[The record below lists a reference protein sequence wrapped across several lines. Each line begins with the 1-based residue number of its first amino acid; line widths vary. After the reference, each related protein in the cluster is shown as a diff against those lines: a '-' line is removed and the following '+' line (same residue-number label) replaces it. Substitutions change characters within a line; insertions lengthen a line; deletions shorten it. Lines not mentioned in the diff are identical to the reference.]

1 MIPHVYSRTCTIN
14 EKEKILVS
22 TQRFKESVRQDIAS
36 LLQQV
41 KCVYNYAYIYMWP
54 HIYINMHTVVL
65 YAYLV
70 DFFPLISFCGLQ

>member
-1 MIPHVYSRTCTIN
+1 MWPHICSKCIYMIPHVYSRTIN

-41 KCVYNYAYIYMWP
+41 KCVDNYAYIYVATY
-54 HIYINMHTVVL
+54 IY
-65 YAYLV
+65 
-70 DFFPLISFCGLQ
+70 

>member
-1 MIPHVYSRTCTIN
+1 MHTTVCMYVYSRTIN

-41 KCVYNYAYIYMWP
+41 KCVYNYAYIYVATY
-54 HIYINMHTVVL
+54 IY
-65 YAYLV
+65 
-70 DFFPLISFCGLQ
+70 